1 MKGLFSLEGRVALV
15 TGGSRGLGYGMACGL
30 ADAGAL
36 VVLNGRVPATLEARR
51 AEIEKR
57 GGKAAVASFDVCDRA
72 AADAAID
79 EIERR
84 HGRLDILINNAAW
97 GVPHDL
103 FETTD
108 EEWRSV
114 LDVALDSCF
123 RLSRRAGTLL
133 GQGE

>member
-1 MKGLFSLEGRVALV
+1 
-15 TGGSRGLGYGMACGL
+15 
-30 ADAGAL
+30 
-36 VVLNGRVPATLEARR
+36 
-51 AEIEKR
+51 
-57 GGKAAVASFDVCDRA
+57 VASFDVCDRA

-108 EEWRSV
+108 DECGACSTSRSIP
-114 LDVALDSCF
+114 ASGC
-123 RLSRRAGTLL
+123 RAARRAAW
-133 GQGE
+133 